1 MNVAIVGCGMIADTH
16 ASALRALGHKLVL
29 AVSRTME
36 GAEAFSKKWHVARYS
51 NVLSDDLLHDVDC
64 VHICTPPASHYELV
78 KQCLEL
84 SKHVICEKPLCLSA
98 EHAKELMQLAK
109 SKGVTGAVNFNVR
122 YYQACGKAKEII
134 SQQDF
139 GRTLMVQCNYQQEF
153 HALPEA
159 YSWRYQPEIS
169 GPMRATTEIGS
180 HCIDLIRHWTD
191 LKITSVS
198 ANFGCFTPLRQLS
211 QGLMHREPQDYS
223 SPVEVKSEDAAVI
236 SLQFE
241 NGAIGCILLS
251 EIAHGRHNSIKLEVT
266 GDTQSVWW
274 ESESPY
280 HLHTATKGG
289 GINTAI
295 DAFSQSFTDTVT
307 QFIEQVYAAITSGSQ
322 QNTFP
327 DFSDGYVNSLICDA
341 IYESA
346 QNKAQWIEIE
356 DY

>member
-1 MNVAIVGCGMIADTH
+1 MNVAIVGCGLIAHTH
-16 ASALRALGHKLVL
+16 ASALRALGHNLVL
-29 AVSRTME
+29 VVSRTIE
-36 GAEAFSKKWHVARYS
+36 GAESFAKTWHVTKFSK
-51 NVLSDDLLHDVDC
+51 VLSDDLLHDIDC

-84 SKHVICEKPLCLSA
+84 NKHVICEKPLCLSA
-98 EHAKELMQLAK
+98 EHAKELMQLAN
-109 SKGVTGAVNFNVR
+109 SKGVVSAVNFNVR

-134 SQQDF
+134 SQQCF
-139 GRTLMVQCNYQQEF
+139 GRTLMVQCSYQQEF

-159 YSWRYQPEIS
+159 YSWRYQPEVS

-180 HCIDLIRHWTD
+180 HCIDLIRHWTG
-191 LKITSVS
+191 LNITCVS
-198 ANFGCFTPLRQLS
+198 ANFGCFSPRRQLS
-211 QGLMHREPQDYS
+211 YGIMHRQPQEGS
-223 SPVEVKSEDAAVI
+223 LPVEVKSEDAAVI

-266 GDTQSVWW
+266 GDTESVWW

-280 HLHTATKGG
+280 HLHTATKGA
-289 GINTAI
+289 GINTTT
-295 DAFSQSFTDTVT
+295 DAFSQSFTDTIT
-307 QFIEQVYAAITSGSQ
+307 LFIEQVYTAITADSR

-341 IYESA
+341 IYKSA
-346 QNKAQWIEIE
+346 NNKAQWIDIK